1 MDGQRRYVERLKLS
15 ARWRRLSNGCLSCDW
30 GPSVRQ
36 EMMRREMGGDGDR
49 GNHAWAWGEQRMAA
63 RRAECRAAIP
73 EAWCGRSEVVKA
85 WDNDRAFRA
94 QTQPAP
100 EPEPLALPLGQVS
113 SACAPAPTET
123 PRRCHKAASQPSAR
137 RFATHQDTTT
147 SPSPPTMAPPSNAPQ
162 PGANGVLPVPAAA
175 LQKNTAH
182 SNSNGAPRAASNRS
196 QQPRLKLVVRRL
208 APGLTQQEFELA
220 LGDEWKL
227 GQGKVDWFTYK
238 AGKISKECDHKPHCF
253 LTLQTRNR

>member
-1 MDGQRRYVERLKLS
+1 
-15 ARWRRLSNGCLSCDW
+15 
-30 GPSVRQ
+30 
-36 EMMRREMGGDGDR
+36 
-49 GNHAWAWGEQRMAA
+49 
-63 RRAECRAAIP
+63 
-73 EAWCGRSEVVKA
+73 
-85 WDNDRAFRA
+85 
-94 QTQPAP
+94 
-100 EPEPLALPLGQVS
+100 
-113 SACAPAPTET
+113 
-123 PRRCHKAASQPSAR
+123 
-137 RFATHQDTTT
+137 
-147 SPSPPTMAPPSNAPQ
+147 MAPPSNAPQ

-175 LQKNTAH
+175 LQKNTAQ